1 MIECPAN
8 ENNEIGMAG
17 SLARYIKICGMVAIL
32 LNVWVAVCLAGD
44 NEPVFATETVYI
56 ALDGQMSPEIPAS
69 QAAGQSDT
77 SHARLKLFVKKIA
90 GKRISEAEQEE
101 IVKHIIQYSRILG
114 IQPELGAALIAKE
127 SRFNPRASSRGY
139 KGLGQLGPGA
149 ARNNGVKDPFNIE
162 QNVRGTLSY
171 LKQMMDIWE
180 GKPDR
185 IERALASFNSGAGA
199 VKSRGPGIS
208 RKFVNSVLKYHS
220 DIFKLDEELLLSE
233 DPLGESTIAP
243 GE

>member
-1 MIECPAN
+1 MSATKN
-8 ENNEIGMAG
+8 RDGYV
-17 SLARYIKICGMVAIL
+17 LARYMKICGMIVIL
-32 LNVWVAVCLAGD
+32 LNVWVAVCLAGN

-56 ALDGQMSPEIPAS
+56 ALDEQMSPEIQGS
-69 QAAGQSDT
+69 QADEQGDV
-77 SHARLKLFVKKIA
+77 SHARLKLFVKRIA
-90 GKRISEAEQEE
+90 GKGVSKAEQEE
-101 IVKHIIQYSRILG
+101 IVEQIVRYSRILG

-208 RKFVNSVLKYHS
+208 RKFVNSVLKYHA
-220 DIFKLDEELLLSE
+220 DIFKLDMTLLFSE
-233 DPLGESTIAP
+233 DTFSKTQNPVGE
-243 GE
+243 